1 MVYLKASILFSQLHS
16 DSFTHL
22 RIIWH
27 ISVILCLSEEIWFR
41 VQYNGPMVR
50 GFGKRESTAQTA
62 QDPLVSSQSS
72 PEDLQ
77 AYASKPGSWA
87 DGPATF
93 LLQLPIARSQWHML
107 SILSIRWVSSRNS
120 DILGTWRESRHVAT
134 MILAHRLDSLRLVR
148 GKEGLYQCHQAGHR
162 FNRFDIYRDSVEL
175 FPSV

>member
-1 MVYLKASILFSQLHS
+1 MKERILFSQLHS

-27 ISVILCLSEEIWFR
+27 TKMSSYVSFR
-41 VQYNGPMVR
+41 DLVQSAVQLGAL
-50 GFGKRESTAQTA
+50 FGKQISTA

-77 AYASKPGSWA
+77 AYASKLGALGAEQMNLPRFWH
-87 DGPATF
+87 T
-93 LLQLPIARSQWHML
+93 LPISFPMAYAQYPEYPM
-107 SILSIRWVSSRNS
+107 SIRIQFWYF
-120 DILGTWRESRHVAT
+120 LGTWRESRHVAT

-162 FNRFDIYRDSVEL
+162 FKRFDIYRDSVEL